1 MELKGLKIAFLG
13 DSITYGVG
21 VENSEN
27 IFVNRLKNDEGL
39 KEVYNYGVSGTR
51 IAKNHNASAEPQW
64 DYCFLDRVDEM
75 NCNPDVVVVFGG
87 TNDFGHGD
95 GGFGNVYSKDEYSF
109 YGALR
114 CLCDKLINKFAS
126 SRIVFIT
133 PLHRESEDE
142 TINELGIKREGNLK
156 AYVNAIK
163 AVCEYYSV
171 PVLDLYAKSGIQPRV
186 QSIKER
192 YCPDGLHPN
201 DAGHKILA
209 SMIAGFL
216 KGL

>member
-1 MELKGLKIAFLG
+1 MELNRLKIAFLG

-21 VENSEN
+21 VENGDN
-27 IFVNRLKNDEGL
+27 IFVNRLKKDEKL
-39 KEVYNYGVSGTR
+39 KETYNYGVSGTR
-51 IAKNHNASAEPQW
+51 IARNHNVSPFTEW

-95 GGFGNVYSKDEYSF
+95 GGLGNMDCRDEYSF
-109 YGALR
+109 YGALH
-114 CLCDKLINKFAS
+114 CLCNKLIDKFTS

-133 PLHRESEDE
+133 PLHRLSEDE
-142 TINELGIKREGNLK
+142 PVNELGIKREGNLK
-156 AYVNAIK
+156 AYVEAVKN
-163 AVCEYYSV
+163 VCEYYSL
-171 PVLDLYAKSGIQPRV
+171 PVFDLYAESGIQPRL
-186 QSIKER
+186 QSIKEK

-201 DAGHKILA
+201 DSGHEILA

-216 KGL
+216 KSL